1 MNDNNQIQVSIV
13 IPAYNEMTAIAKVID
28 QVNEAMRPTAYK
40 YEIIIVDDCS
50 SDNTAQTAESKGA
63 KVLKRLKRGGS
74 GASRKTGIRSA
85 KGDIIVMLDADGTYE
100 CSDIPEML
108 KFFPEYDQVI
118 GARTSEQGTL
128 KFLRAPAKRIICAI
142 SGYLVK
148 TYIPDI
154 NSGLRAFKKDVM
166 TQFLWMIP
174 DGFSCVTSMTLA
186 FLSNGFFVKWIP
198 TKYYPRIGKS
208 KFNPI
213 VDTYNLILTLTR
225 IIMYFN
231 PLRIFLP
238 LSFILFTIGLAKS
251 FYDRYFVVNRLQL
264 SDILII
270 LISFLIGILGLMSD
284 LIVSIGKSIHS
295 RLDEPR

>member
-1 MNDNNQIQVSIV
+1 MDNIKEIQVSIV

-28 QVNEAMRPTAYK
+28 QVNEAMRKAPYR
-40 YEIIIVDDCS
+40 YEIIIIDDCS
-50 SDNTAQTAESKGA
+50 VDNTAQLAESKGA
-63 KVLKRLKRGGS
+63 KVIKRLKRGGS
-74 GASRKTGIRSA
+74 GASRKTGIKSA
-85 KGDIIVMLDADGTYE
+85 EGEIIVMLDADGTYE

-148 TYIPDI
+148 TSIPDI
-154 NSGLRAFKKDVM
+154 NSGLRAFKKDIMVR
-166 TQFLWMIP
+166 FFWMIP

-198 TKYYPRIGKS
+198 TRYYPRIGKS

-238 LSFILFTIGLAKS
+238 VSFILFTIGLTKS
-251 FYDRYFVVNRLQL
+251 FYDRFFAVNRLQL

-270 LISFLIGILGLMSD
+270 LVSFLTGMLGLMSD
-284 LIVSIGKSIHS
+284 LIVAIGKSIHS
-295 RLDEPR
+295 RLDESR